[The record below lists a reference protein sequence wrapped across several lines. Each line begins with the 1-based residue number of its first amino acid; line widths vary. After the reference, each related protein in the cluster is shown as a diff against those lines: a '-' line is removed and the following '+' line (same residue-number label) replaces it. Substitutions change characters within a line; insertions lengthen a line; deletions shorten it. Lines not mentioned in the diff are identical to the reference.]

1 MLPGGAMSLFE
12 SAVNRRA
19 EGGGEPGRALSR
31 AGTFAVLLQ
40 RDRGR
45 LCHTSSATVLSACPG
60 LRCNSRPDRLLLV
73 SPRTETDVQVPF
85 PEEVA
90 DGVRAGDPDA
100 VGAVYVALADR
111 LLGYLMARVR
121 DRGVAEDLL
130 EATFVELLQKG
141 KTIRGGAA
149 SIKVWLFRA
158 AYFNALDHLR
168 KVKRRMEDLTDD
180 EDTLDVLDAGTAS
193 PEDLAV
199 QSDLRRRVRKA
210 MSHLSAEQRQVLLLR
225 YVAGLTAPEVAA
237 VLDKSDG
244 AIRSLQHRAERAL
257 AKLLESERET
267 SAPVSGSGTS

>member
-1 MLPGGAMSLFE
+1 M
-12 SAVNRRA
+12 
-19 EGGGEPGRALSR
+19 
-31 AGTFAVLLQ
+31 
-40 RDRGR
+40 
-45 LCHTSSATVLSACPG
+45 
-60 LRCNSRPDRLLLV
+60 
-73 SPRTETDVQVPF
+73 PF

-168 KVKRRMEDLTDD
+168 KVKRRLEDLTDD
-180 EDTLDVLDAGTAS
+180 EDTLDVLDPGTAS